1 MTVMLAL
8 PLILAS
14 ITTTAGLNALSRA
27 EFAAQQPFA
36 LTGTVTSVLYGN
48 HFIVADATGRTHIRS
63 LGADMPTQGD
73 RVVLRGRTEI
83 DVYWQEQSAA
93 TNVSVIGTDA
103 PDKVVDATV
112 REVAEGER
120 DYANVRVSGNVVDAF
135 QDDISP
141 EWRYLII
148 GADGTDVYVTVPG
161 DWPNFDRFTRTRVS
175 VVGTVVP
182 NHCGVRRFIGSHIET
197 AGADAVTLLS
207 ASGTSADGT
216 PPLERVNHLRPN
228 EVIRRGP
235 RTMDGYVLAVWGD
248 HSLLLRSTD
257 DEVHRVDLLS
267 HVEPPVCGSFIRVCG
282 LPETDL
288 YRINLSKADWGLA
301 DAPKEHPPWNQTE
314 TNALQWHNARRHQHF
329 HGKTVSVTGCV
340 LDEPDERSDWRA
352 VIRCADERL
361 AVDIS
366 NAPEAEGKLAVGSV
380 VEVTGCGLLDTD
392 NWHPGTPF
400 PLLKSTVVVV
410 RTPDDIRVISRPPWW
425 TPGRMLAVIG
435 TLAGL
440 LVAIIIWNR
449 MLNRLV
455 ERRSRQLARE
465 ESARATAEFRT
476 IERTRLAAEMHDS
489 LSQSLTGISCQIDAM
504 DIARTK
510 RPERLEQHL
519 QLARRM
525 LDSSRNQLRN
535 CLWDLRSNTLN
546 ERDVATAIRTTV
558 QHLAGGARI
567 EIDFPVPRAAFSD
580 SVFHEILCI
589 VRELVTNAARHGRA
603 TLVRIAGRLDGSRL
617 SLTVSDDGRG
627 FDPARRPGS
636 AEGHFGLLGV
646 MERLERLN
654 GSMSIDSA
662 PGRGA
667 VFTLSFAIAT

>member
-1 MTVMLAL
+1 MSVS
-8 PLILAS
+8 PLILAFLS
-14 ITTTAGLNALSRA
+14 TTAELNALSHA

-48 HFIVADATGRTHIRS
+48 HFIVADATGRAHIRCKHATVPS
-63 LGADMPTQGD
+63 RGD
-73 RVVLRGRTEI
+73 RVALSGLTEA
-83 DVYWQEQSAA
+83 DVYRQEQSAA
-93 TNVSVIGTDA
+93 TNVTVIGA
-103 PDKVVDATV
+103 GVPDEVVDATV

-120 DYANVRVSGNVVDAF
+120 DYANVRVSGIVVDAF
-135 QDDISP
+135 RDDISP
-141 EWRYLII
+141 EWNYLII
-148 GADGTDVYVTVPG
+148 GADGRDVYVTVPG
-161 DWPNFDRFTRTRVS
+161 EWPNFDRFTRARVS

-182 NHCGVRRFIGSHIET
+182 NHCGVRRFIGPHIET
-197 AGADAVTLLS
+197 SGADTVTVLTP
-207 ASGTSADGT
+207 SGTSDADA
-216 PPLERVNHLRPN
+216 PPLEHVNHLRPN
-228 EVIRRGP
+228 EVVRLGL
-235 RTMDGYVLAVWGD
+235 RTMDGYVLSAWGG
-248 HSLLLRSTD
+248 HSILLMTLD
-257 DEVHRVDLLS
+257 GEVHRVDLRT
-267 HVEPPVCGSFIRVCG
+267 HVEPPVSGSFVRVCG

-288 YRINLSKADWGLA
+288 YRINMSKAGWRPA
-301 DAPKEHPPWNQTE
+301 DAPKDFPPWNQPE
-314 TNALQWHNARRHQHF
+314 ADALKWKTARRHQHF
-329 HGKTVSVTGCV
+329 HGKTVTVTGQV

-352 VIRCADERL
+352 VIRCASERL
-361 AVDIS
+361 AVDVS
-366 NAPEAEGKLAVGSV
+366 GAHEVADLLTAGTV
-380 VEVTGCGLLDTD
+380 VEVSGCGLLDTD

-400 PLLKSTVVVV
+400 PLLKQTVVVV
-410 RTPDDIRVISRPPWW
+410 RTPDDVRVISRPPWW
-425 TPGRMLAVIG
+425 TSGRLLAVIG
-435 TLAGL
+435 ALAGL
-440 LVAIIIWNR
+440 LVAIFIWNR
-449 MLNRLV
+449 VLKRLV

-465 ESARATAEFRT
+465 ESARASAEFRT
-476 IERTRLAAEMHDS
+476 VERTRLAAEMHDS

-546 ERDVATAIRTTV
+546 ERDIATAIRKTV

-567 EIDFPVPRAAFSD
+567 DIDFPAPRTAFSD
-580 SVFHEILCI
+580 TVFHEILCI

-603 TLVRIAGRLDGSRL
+603 AHIRIAGRLDAGL
-617 SLTVSDDGRG
+617 LTLTVSDDGRG
-627 FDPARRPGS
+627 FDPVRRPGS

-667 VFTLSFAIAT
+667 VFTLSFANAT